1 VARERACEFESLYT
15 TFHEHD
21 HGSVSGNLLRARTM
35 TKTLTHLLLKGGR
48 LIDPGGGKDGVFDI
62 RVRGGKI
69 DAIGSNLEQDGATV
83 IDVKDHILTPGLIDV
98 HLHLMN
104 GLGAFGVDPDI
115 FGVGSGVTT
124 VVDAG
129 SAGHTLL
136 NVFRSYVTAHAKTR
150 VLNYINLS
158 TLGGVTGPGYSILA
172 DARLID
178 EAKIEQAVEVNRDII
193 VGIKIMATG
202 GALGAQGLKP
212 LERARKL
219 GDALKLPLLVHIG
232 ESWTKD
238 SAPVHVGDVLKYLR
252 AGDIVTHMFTV
263 HPGGLL
269 DGNGKL
275 WPQVRDAKESGV
287 LMDVG
292 HGLHN
297 LNFDVARKVLDQG
310 LVPDGVS
317 TDGHRGNRAGPV
329 YDLPTTMAKLMAL
342 GFSLT
347 QVIEMAT
354 TNAAT
359 LLGRSNE
366 LGTLKIGEPADLSV
380 LRIEDRVW
388 QAVDSQKGTIPAR
401 QAIVPVYAVRGD
413 TVYERLAIE
422 RP

>member
-1 VARERACEFESLYT
+1 MDRQLKHFI
-15 TFHEHD
+15 
-21 HGSVSGNLLRARTM
+21 
-35 TKTLTHLLLKGGR
+35 LKGGR
-48 LIDPGGGKDGVFDI
+48 LIDPASGLDGDQDIHVRDGV
-62 RVRGGKI
+62 VE
-69 DAIGSNLEQDGATV
+69 AIGGDLKADGAIT
-83 IDVKDHILTPGLIDV
+83 IDVKGLILTPGLIDV

-129 SAGHTLL
+129 SAGHSLL
-136 NVFRSYVTAHAKTR
+136 TVFRNYITKNAKTR
-150 VLNYINLS
+150 VLNYVNLS

-172 DARLID
+172 DPRLID
-178 EAKIEQAVEVNRDII
+178 EDKIEKVVDANRDII

-202 GALGAQGLKP
+202 GALGSEALKP
-212 LERARKL
+212 LARARKL
-219 GDALKLPLLVHIG
+219 GDNLKTPLLVHIG

-238 SAPVHVGDVLKYLR
+238 ATPVHVGDVLKYLR
-252 AGDIVTHMFTV
+252 PGDIVTHMFTV

-269 DGNGKL
+269 DPNGKL

-310 LVPDGVS
+310 LHPDGVS

-329 YDLPTTMAKLMAL
+329 YDLPTTMAKLIAL
-342 GFSLT
+342 GFSLN
-347 QVIEMAT
+347 QVVEMGT
-354 TNAAT
+354 VNAAK
-359 LLGRSNE
+359 LLGRSDE
-366 LGTLKIGEPADLSV
+366 LGFIRVGSPANISV
-380 LRIEDRVW
+380 LRVEEREW
-388 QAVDSQKGTIPAR
+388 KAVDSQKGTIQAR
-401 QAIVPVYAVRGD
+401 QALVPVYTIRNE
-413 TVYERLAIE
+413 TIYEPLPID

>member
-1 VARERACEFESLYT
+1 MRQLSNFI
-15 TFHEHD
+15 
-21 HGSVSGNLLRARTM
+21 
-35 TKTLTHLLLKGGR
+35 LKGGR
-48 LIDPGGGKDGVFDI
+48 VIDPAAGRDGILDI
-62 RVRGGKI
+62 RVRDGKI
-69 DAIGSNLEQDGATV
+69 DAIGVDLAIDGAAV
-83 IDVKDHILTPGLIDV
+83 IDIKDHIVTPGLIDV
-98 HLHLMN
+98 HLHLMK

-136 NVFRSYVTAHAKTR
+136 NVFRNYVTDNAKTR

-158 TLGGVTGPGYSILA
+158 TLGGVSGPGYSILA
-172 DARLID
+172 DPRLID
-178 EAKIEQAVEVNRDII
+178 EAKIEQAVEANRDII

-219 GDALKLPLLVHIG
+219 GDVLKLPLLVHIG

-238 SAPVHVGDVLKYLR
+238 TEPVHVGDVLKYLR

-275 WPQVRDAKESGV
+275 WPQVRDAKASGV

-310 LVPDGVS
+310 LHPDGVS

-342 GFSLT
+342 GFSLN

-354 TNAAT
+354 INAAK
-359 LLGRSNE
+359 LLGRAGK
-366 LGTLKIGEPADLSV
+366 LGTLEIDHPAELSV
-380 LRIEDRVW
+380 LKVEERDW
-388 QAVDSQKGTIPAR
+388 KAVDSQKGTIPAH
-401 QAIVPVYAVRGD
+401 QAITPVYAIRGEMIHAAMPD
-413 TVYERLAIE
+413 E

>member
-1 VARERACEFESLYT
+1 MNPKLANY
-15 TFHEHD
+15 
-21 HGSVSGNLLRARTM
+21 
-35 TKTLTHLLLKGGR
+35 LLKGGH
-48 LIDPGGGKDGVFDI
+48 LIDPAGGRDGSFDI
-62 RVRGGKI
+62 HVRDGKI
-69 DAIGSNLEQDGATV
+69 DVIGENLDADGATV
-83 IDVKDHILTPGLIDV
+83 IDAKDCVVTPGLIDV
-98 HLHLMN
+98 HLHLMK

-136 NVFRSYVTAHAKTR
+136 NVFRNYVTDNAKTR

-158 TLGGVTGPGYSILA
+158 TLGGVSGPGYSILA
-172 DARLID
+172 DPRLID
-178 EAKIEQAVEVNRDII
+178 EAKIEQAVEANRDII

-212 LERARKL
+212 LERARQL
-219 GDALKLPLLVHIG
+219 GDALKIPLLIHIG
-232 ESWTKD
+232 ESWTKGIE
-238 SAPVHVGDVLKYLR
+238 PVAIGDVLKYLVP
-252 AGDIVTHMFTV
+252 GDIITHMFTV

-269 DGNGKL
+269 DANGKL
-275 WPQVRDAKESGV
+275 WPQVRDAKATGV

-310 LVPDGVS
+310 LEPDGVS

-342 GFSLT
+342 GFSLN
-347 QVIEMAT
+347 QVVAMAT
-354 TNAAT
+354 ANAAK
-359 LLGRSNE
+359 LLGRTDQ
-366 LGTLKIGEPADLSV
+366 LGTLRVGDAAEISV
-380 LRIEDRVW
+380 LKIEDREW
-388 QAVDSQKGTIPAR
+388 QALDSQKGVIPAK
-401 QAIVPVYAVRGD
+401 QTITPIYAIRGD
-413 TVYERLAIE
+413 TIYQPLAAE

>member
-1 VARERACEFESLYT
+1 MTRQLSDFI
-15 TFHEHD
+15 
-21 HGSVSGNLLRARTM
+21 LRRGRVIDPA
-35 TKTLTHLLLKGGR
+35 GGR
-48 LIDPGGGKDGVFDI
+48 DGIFDI
-62 RVRGGKI
+62 RVCGGKL
-69 DAIGSNLEQDGATV
+69 DAIGVDLAPDGATV
-83 IDVKDHILTPGLIDV
+83 IDVKDHLVTPGLIDV
-98 HLHLMN
+98 HLHLMK

-136 NVFRSYVTAHAKTR
+136 NVFRNYVTASAKTR

-158 TLGGVTGPGYSILA
+158 TLGGVSGPGYSILA
-172 DARLID
+172 DPRLID
-178 EAKIEQAVEVNRDII
+178 EAKIEQAVEANRDII

-202 GALGAQGLKP
+202 GTLGAQGLKP

-219 GDALKLPLLVHIG
+219 GDTLKLPLLVHIG

-238 SAPVHVGDVLKYLR
+238 AAPVHVGDVLKYLR

-275 WPQVRDAKESGV
+275 WPQVRDAKQSGV

-297 LNFDVARKVLDQG
+297 LNFDVARRVLDQG
-310 LVPDGVS
+310 MHPDGVS

-342 GFSLT
+342 GFSLN

-354 TNAAT
+354 INAAN
-359 LLGRSNE
+359 LLGRTGE
-366 LGTLKIGEPADLSV
+366 LGMLTLGHPAELSV
-380 LRIEDRVW
+380 LKLEERDW
-388 QAVDSQKGTIPAR
+388 KAVDSQKGTIPAH
-401 QAIVPVYAVRGD
+401 QTITPVYAIRGEMI
-413 TVYERLAIE
+413 YETIPAE

>member
-1 VARERACEFESLYT
+1 M
-15 TFHEHD
+15 
-21 HGSVSGNLLRARTM
+21 G
-35 TKTLTHLLLKGGR
+35 KQLTNFLLKGGR
-48 LIDPGGGKDGVFDI
+48 VLDPANGTDGAFDVRVKDG
-62 RVRGGKI
+62 RV
-69 DAIGSNLEQDGATV
+69 DAIAPNLQSDGATM
-83 IDVKDHILTPGLIDV
+83 IDVKDLIVTPGLIDV
-98 HLHLMN
+98 HLHLMK

-136 NVFRSYVTAHAKTR
+136 NVFRDYVTNNAKTR

-158 TLGGVTGPGYSILA
+158 TLGGVTSPGFSILA
-172 DARLID
+172 DPRLID
-178 EAKIEQAVEVNRDII
+178 EEKIANAVAANRDIV

-202 GALGAQGLKP
+202 GALGTQGVKP

-219 GDALKLPLLVHIG
+219 GDQLKIPLLIHIG
-232 ESWTKD
+232 ESWTKGTE
-238 SAPVHVGDVLKYLR
+238 PVAIGDVLKYLR
-252 AGDIVTHMFTV
+252 PADIITHMFTA

-269 DGNGKL
+269 DSNGKL

-310 LVPDGVS
+310 LQPDGVS

-342 GFSLT
+342 GFSLN
-347 QVIEMAT
+347 QVVEMAT
-354 TNAAT
+354 VNAAR
-359 LLGRSNE
+359 LLGRAPE
-366 LGTLKIGEPADLSV
+366 MGTLRIGQPAEISV
-380 LRIEDRVW
+380 LRLTDREW
-388 QAVDSQKGTIPAR
+388 TAIDSQKGTIPAR
-401 QAIVPVYAVRGD
+401 QALTPVYAIRGD
-413 TVYERLAIE
+413 TIYEPLAVE

>member
-1 VARERACEFESLYT
+1 MNRQSNHFVI
-15 TFHEHD
+15 
-21 HGSVSGNLLRARTM
+21 
-35 TKTLTHLLLKGGR
+35 KGGR
-48 LIDPGGGKDGVFDI
+48 LIDPASNRDGIFDI
-62 RVRGGKI
+62 RVRDGKI
-69 DAIGSNLEQDGATV
+69 DAVGANLETDGATV
-83 IDVKDHILTPGLIDV
+83 IDGKDHIVTPGLIDV
-98 HLHLMN
+98 HLHLMK

-136 NVFRSYVTAHAKTR
+136 NVFRNYVTDNAKTR

-158 TLGGVTGPGYSILA
+158 TLGGVSGPGYSILA
-172 DARLID
+172 DPRLID
-178 EAKIEQAVEVNRDII
+178 EAKIEQAVNANRDII

-212 LERARKL
+212 LERARRL
-219 GDALKLPLLVHIG
+219 GDQLKLPLLVHIG

-238 SAPVHVGDVLKYLR
+238 TAPVHVGDVLKYLR

-310 LVPDGVS
+310 LHPDGVS

-342 GFSLT
+342 GFSLN

-354 TNAAT
+354 ANAAK
-359 LLGRSNE
+359 LLGRQSE
-366 LGTLKIGEPADLSV
+366 LGTLRIGEAADISILK
-380 LRIEDRVW
+380 IEDRDW
-388 QAVDSQKGTIPAR
+388 QAVDSQKGTIPAH
-401 QAIVPVYAVRGD
+401 QAILPVCTIRDDVIYEPLAV
-413 TVYERLAIE
+413 E

>member
-1 VARERACEFESLYT
+1 MDRRLKNF
-15 TFHEHD
+15 
-21 HGSVSGNLLRARTM
+21 M
-35 TKTLTHLLLKGGR
+35 LKGGR
-48 LIDPGGGKDGVFDI
+48 LIDSASGLDGQQDIHVRDGV
-62 RVRGGKI
+62 VA
-69 DAIGSNLEQDGATV
+69 AIGADLKAEGATV
-83 IDVKDHILTPGLIDV
+83 IDVKDCIVTPGLIDV

-129 SAGHTLL
+129 SAGHSLL
-136 NVFRSYVTAHAKTR
+136 TVFRNYVTRNAKTR
-150 VLNYINLS
+150 VLNYVNLS

-172 DARLID
+172 DPRLID
-178 EAKIEQAVEVNRDII
+178 EDKIEKAVEANRDII

-202 GALGAQGLKP
+202 GALGAEGLKP
-212 LERARKL
+212 FARARKL
-219 GDALKLPLLVHIG
+219 GDNLKIPLLVHIG

-238 SAPVHVGDVLKYLR
+238 AAPVHVGDVLKYLR

-269 DGNGKL
+269 DPNGKL

-297 LNFDVARKVLDQG
+297 LNFDVARKVLDQE
-310 LVPDGVS
+310 LFPDGVS

-342 GFSLT
+342 GFSLN
-347 QVIEMAT
+347 QVVEMAT
-354 TNAAT
+354 VNAAR
-359 LLGRSNE
+359 LLGRSAE
-366 LGTLKIGEPADLSV
+366 LGFIRVGSPADISI
-380 LRIEDRVW
+380 LRVDERQW
-388 QAVDSQKGTIPAR
+388 KAVDSQRGTIQAR
-401 QAIVPVYAVRGD
+401 QALVPVYAIRNE
-413 TVYERLAIE
+413 TIYEPLPVE

>member
-1 VARERACEFESLYT
+1 MNKQ
-15 TFHEHD
+15 
-21 HGSVSGNLLRARTM
+21 VSNC
-35 TKTLTHLLLKGGR
+35 LLKDGR
-48 LIDPGGGKDGVFDI
+48 LIDPASGKDGIFDI
-62 RVRGGKI
+62 RVSDGKVEAMGA
-69 DAIGSNLEQDGATV
+69 DLKAEGATV
-83 IDVKDHILTPGLIDV
+83 VDVKDCIVTPGLIDV
-98 HLHLMN
+98 HLHLMK

-129 SAGHTLL
+129 SAGHSLL
-136 NVFRSYVTAHAKTR
+136 TVFRNYITQNAKTR
-150 VLNYINLS
+150 VLNYVNLS

-172 DARLID
+172 DPRLID
-178 EAKIEQAVEVNRDII
+178 EDKIEKAVEANRDII

-202 GALGAQGLKP
+202 GALGAEGLKP

-219 GDALKLPLLVHIG
+219 GDSLKLPLLVHVG

-238 SAPVHVGDVLKYLR
+238 TAPVHVGDVLKYLR

-310 LVPDGVS
+310 LHPDGVS

-342 GFSLT
+342 GFSLN
-347 QVIEMAT
+347 QVVEMAT
-354 TNAAT
+354 ANASK
-359 LLGRSNE
+359 LLGRNDD
-366 LGTLKIGEPADLSV
+366 LGLIRVGSPADISV
-380 LRIEDRVW
+380 LRLEEREW
-388 QAVDSQKGTIPAR
+388 KAVDSQKGTIQAR
-401 QAIVPVYAVRGD
+401 HALVPVYAIRNE
-413 TVYERLAIE
+413 TIYEPLRI
-422 RP
+422 

>member
-1 VARERACEFESLYT
+1 MAKRLSNF
-15 TFHEHD
+15 
-21 HGSVSGNLLRARTM
+21 
-35 TKTLTHLLLKGGR
+35 LLKDGR
-48 LIDPGGGKDGVFDI
+48 LIDPAGGRDGLFDL
-62 RVRGGKI
+62 RVRDGKI
-69 DAIGSNLEQDGATV
+69 AAIGSNLDRDGATV
-83 IDVKDHILTPGLIDV
+83 IDAKDYIVTQGLIDV
-98 HLHLMN
+98 HLHLMK

-136 NVFRSYVTAHAKTR
+136 NVFRNYVTDNAKTR

-158 TLGGVTGPGYSILA
+158 TLGGVSGPGYSILA
-172 DARLID
+172 DPRLID
-178 EAKIEQAVEVNRDII
+178 EAKIEQAVEANRDII

-202 GALGAQGLKP
+202 GALGSQGLKP

-275 WPQVRDAKESGV
+275 WPQVRDAKDSGV

-310 LVPDGVS
+310 LHPDGVS

-329 YDLPTTMAKLMAL
+329 YDLSTTMAKLMAL
-342 GFSLT
+342 GFSLN

-354 TNAAT
+354 ANAAK
-359 LLGRSNE
+359 LLGRTNE
-366 LGTLKIGEPADLSV
+366 LGTLRIGDPAEISV
-380 LRIEDRVW
+380 LRIEDREW
-388 QAVDSQKGTIPAR
+388 QAVDSQRGTIPAYQTIR
-401 QAIVPVYAVRGD
+401 PVYAILGD
-413 TVYERLAIE
+413 TIYEPLATE

>member
-1 VARERACEFESLYT
+1 LKVENHVAQRLSNYI
-15 TFHEHD
+15 
-21 HGSVSGNLLRARTM
+21 
-35 TKTLTHLLLKGGR
+35 LKGGR
-48 LIDPGGGKDGVFDI
+48 LIDPAGGKDGQLDV
-62 RVRGGKI
+62 RVRDGKI
-69 DAIGSNLEQDGATV
+69 DAVGANLDAVGAVVIG
-83 IDVKDHILTPGLIDV
+83 VKDCIITPGLIDV
-98 HLHLMN
+98 HLHLMK

-136 NVFRSYVTAHAKTR
+136 NVFRNYVTDNAKTR

-158 TLGGVTGPGYSILA
+158 TLGGVSGPGYSILA
-172 DARLID
+172 DPRLID
-178 EAKIEQAVEVNRDII
+178 EAKITQIVEANRDII

-202 GALGAQGLKP
+202 GALGTQGLKP

-219 GDALKLPLLVHIG
+219 GDELKIPLLVHIG
-232 ESWTKD
+232 ESWSKGTE
-238 SAPVHVGDVLKYLR
+238 PVAVGDVLKYLR

-269 DGNGKL
+269 DANGKL
-275 WPQVRDAKESGV
+275 WPQVRDAKESGI

-310 LVPDGVS
+310 LHPDGVS

-329 YDLPTTMAKLMAL
+329 YDLPTTMAKLIAL
-342 GFSLT
+342 GFTLN

-354 TNAAT
+354 ANAAR
-359 LLGRSNE
+359 LLGRSGE
-366 LGTLKIGEPADLSV
+366 LGTLKIGAPAEISV
-380 LRIEDRVW
+380 LKIEDREW
-388 QAVDSQKGTIPAR
+388 QAVDSQKGTIPAH
-401 QAIVPVYAVRGD
+401 QAITPVYAIRGD
-413 TVYERLAIE
+413 VIYEPLTVE

>member
-1 VARERACEFESLYT
+1 MNRQSSHFVI
-15 TFHEHD
+15 
-21 HGSVSGNLLRARTM
+21 
-35 TKTLTHLLLKGGR
+35 KGGR
-48 LIDPGGGKDGVFDI
+48 LIDRASKRDGVFDI
-62 RVRGGKI
+62 RVRDGKV
-69 DAIGSNLEQDGATV
+69 AAVGANLGSDSATV
-83 IDVKDHILTPGLIDV
+83 IDAKDHIVTPGLIDV
-98 HLHLMN
+98 HLHLMK

-115 FGVGSGVTT
+115 FGIGSGVTT

-136 NVFRSYVTAHAKTR
+136 NVFRNYVTDNAKTR

-158 TLGGVTGPGYSILA
+158 TLGGVSGPGYSILA
-172 DARLID
+172 DPRLID
-178 EAKIEQAVEVNRDII
+178 EAKIEQAVEANRDII

-212 LERARKL
+212 LERARRL
-219 GDALKLPLLVHIG
+219 GDSLKLPLLVHIG

-238 SAPVHVGDVLKYLR
+238 TAPVHVGDVLKYLR

-310 LVPDGVS
+310 LHPDGVS

-342 GFSLT
+342 GFSLN

-354 TNAAT
+354 ANAAK

-366 LGTLKIGEPADLSV
+366 LGTLRVGEPADISIMK
-380 LRIEDRVW
+380 IEDREW
-388 QAVDSQKGTIPAR
+388 QAVDSQKGTIPAH
-401 QAIVPVYAVRGD
+401 QAIVPVYCIRGETIYEPMAV
-413 TVYERLAIE
+413 E

>member
-1 VARERACEFESLYT
+1 MDRQ
-15 TFHEHD
+15 
-21 HGSVSGNLLRARTM
+21 
-35 TKTLTHLLLKGGR
+35 LTNFVLKGGR
-48 LIDPGGGKDGVFDI
+48 LLDPASRLDIQQDIHVRDGLV
-62 RVRGGKI
+62 V
-69 DAIGSNLEQDGATV
+69 AIGVDLNADGATA
-83 IDVKDHILTPGLIDV
+83 IDVKGLIVTPGLIDV

-115 FGVGSGVTT
+115 FGVGSGITT

-129 SAGHTLL
+129 SAGHSLL
-136 NVFRSYVTAHAKTR
+136 QVFRNYVTKNAQTR
-150 VLNYINLS
+150 VLNYVNLS

-172 DARLID
+172 DPRLID
-178 EAKIEQAVEVNRDII
+178 EDKIEKAVETNRDII

-202 GALGAQGLKP
+202 GALGAEGLKP
-212 LERARKL
+212 LARARKL
-219 GDALKLPLLVHIG
+219 GDNLRLPLLVHIG

-238 SAPVHVGDVLKYLR
+238 ATPVHVGDVLKYLR
-252 AGDIVTHMFTV
+252 EGDIVTHMFTV

-269 DGNGKL
+269 DPNGKL

-310 LVPDGVS
+310 LHPDGVS

-342 GFSLT
+342 GFSLN
-347 QVIEMAT
+347 QVVEMAT
-354 TNAAT
+354 INAAR
-359 LLGRSNE
+359 LLGRNHE
-366 LGTLKIGEPADLSV
+366 MGFIRVGQPAEISV
-380 LRIEDRVW
+380 LRLEEREW
-388 QAVDSQKGTIPAR
+388 KAVDSQKGTIHAR
-401 QAIVPVYAVRGD
+401 QALTPVYAIRND
-413 TVYERLAIE
+413 TIFEPLAMD

>member
-1 VARERACEFESLYT
+1 
-15 TFHEHD
+15 
-21 HGSVSGNLLRARTM
+21 M
-35 TKTLTHLLLKGGR
+35 TRTLTHFLLKGGR
-48 LIDPGGGKDGVFDI
+48 LIDPAAVRNGIFDI
-62 RVRGGKI
+62 RVRDGKL
-69 DAIGSNLEQDGATV
+69 AEIGSNLSPNGATV
-83 IDVKDHILTPGLIDV
+83 IDVKDHIVTPGLIDV
-98 HLHLMN
+98 HLHLMKS
-104 GLGAFGVDPDI
+104 LGAFGVDPDI
-115 FGVGSGVTT
+115 FGIGSGVTT

-129 SAGHTLL
+129 SAGHSLL
-136 NVFRSYVTAHAKTR
+136 NVFRNYVTSSAKTR

-172 DARLID
+172 DPRLID
-178 EAKIEQAVEVNRDII
+178 EDKIEKTVEANRDII

-202 GALGAQGLKP
+202 GALGVQGLKP

-219 GDALKLPLLVHIG
+219 GDRLKLPLLVHIG

-238 SAPVHVGDVLKYLR
+238 TAPVHVGDVLKYLR

-310 LVPDGVS
+310 LHPDGVS

-342 GFSLT
+342 GFPLH

-354 TNAAT
+354 ANAAR

-366 LGTLKIGEPADLSV
+366 LGTLRIGDPADISV
-380 LRIEDRVW
+380 SRIEDREW
-388 QAVDSQKGTIPAR
+388 NAVDSQKGTIPAH
-401 QAIVPVYAVRGD
+401 QTILPVYAIRGE
-413 TVYERLAIE
+413 TIYEPLMAE

>member
-1 VARERACEFESLYT
+1 MIRQLSHFVLQ
-15 TFHEHD
+15 
-21 HGSVSGNLLRARTM
+21 SGRV
-35 TKTLTHLLLKGGR
+35 
-48 LIDPGGGKDGVFDI
+48 IDPAAGRDGILDI
-62 RVRGGKI
+62 RVRDGKI
-69 DAIGSNLEQDGATV
+69 DAIGVDLAIDGAAV
-83 IDVKDHILTPGLIDV
+83 IDVKDHIVTPGLIDV
-98 HLHLMN
+98 HLHLMK

-136 NVFRSYVTAHAKTR
+136 NVFRNYVTDNAKTR

-158 TLGGVTGPGYSILA
+158 PLGGVSGPGYSILA
-172 DARLID
+172 DPRLID
-178 EAKIEQAVEVNRDII
+178 EAKIEQAVEANRDII

-238 SAPVHVGDVLKYLR
+238 TEPVHVGDVLKYLR

-275 WPQVRDAKESGV
+275 WPQVRDAKASGV

-310 LVPDGVS
+310 LHPDGVS

-342 GFSLT
+342 GFSLN

-354 TNAAT
+354 INAAK
-359 LLGRSNE
+359 LLGRAGKP
-366 LGTLKIGEPADLSV
+366 GTLEIDHPAELSV
-380 LRIEDRVW
+380 LKVEERDW
-388 QAVDSQKGTIPAR
+388 KAVDSQKGTIPAH
-401 QAIVPVYAVRGD
+401 QAITPVYAIRGD
-413 TVYERLAIE
+413 VVHAAVPTE

>member
-1 VARERACEFESLYT
+1 MVQQLSNF
-15 TFHEHD
+15 
-21 HGSVSGNLLRARTM
+21 
-35 TKTLTHLLLKGGR
+35 LLKHGR
-48 LIDPGGGKDGVFDI
+48 VIDPAAGKDGVFDI
-62 RVRGGKI
+62 RVHDGKI
-69 DAIGSNLEQDGATV
+69 GAIGVDLAPDGATV
-83 IDVKDHILTPGLIDV
+83 IDVKDKIVTPGLIDV
-98 HLHLMN
+98 HLHLMK

-136 NVFRSYVTAHAKTR
+136 TVFRNYVTDNAKTR

-158 TLGGVTGPGYSILA
+158 TLGGVSGPGYSILA
-172 DARLID
+172 DPRLID
-178 EAKIEQAVEVNRDII
+178 EDKIEKAVEANRDII

-202 GALGAQGLKP
+202 GALGSQGLKP

-219 GDALKLPLLVHIG
+219 GDMLKIPLLVHIG

-238 SAPVHVGDVLKYLR
+238 TAPVHIADVLKYLR
-252 AGDIVTHMFTV
+252 PGDIVTHMFTV

-310 LVPDGVS
+310 LHPDGVS

-329 YDLPTTMAKLMAL
+329 YDLPTTMAKLIAL
-342 GFSLT
+342 GFSLN
-347 QVIEMAT
+347 QVVEMT
-354 TNAAT
+354 TANAAK
-359 LLGRSNE
+359 LLGRAGS
-366 LGTLKIGEPADLSV
+366 LGTLKVGEPADISV
-380 LRIEDRVW
+380 LKVEDREW
-388 QAVDSQKGTIPAR
+388 KAVDSQKGSIPAH
-401 QAIVPVYAVRGD
+401 QTITPIYAIRSD
-413 TVYERLAIE
+413 TIYEPLPIA

>member
-1 VARERACEFESLYT
+1 MEKQSKNFI
-15 TFHEHD
+15 
-21 HGSVSGNLLRARTM
+21 
-35 TKTLTHLLLKGGR
+35 LKGGC
-48 LIDPGGGKDGVFDI
+48 LLDPASALDGQQDIHVRDGV
-62 RVRGGKI
+62 V
-69 DAIGSNLEQDGATV
+69 ASIGTDLKADGATV
-83 IDVKDHILTPGLIDV
+83 IDVKGLIVTPGLIDV

-129 SAGHTLL
+129 SAGHSLL
-136 NVFRSYVTAHAKTR
+136 TVFRNYVTKNAKTR
-150 VLNYINLS
+150 VLNYVNLS

-172 DARLID
+172 DPRLID
-178 EAKIEQAVEVNRDII
+178 EDKIEKAVDANRDII

-202 GALGAQGLKP
+202 GALGAEGLKP
-212 LERARKL
+212 LARARKL
-219 GDALKLPLLVHIG
+219 GDDLKIPLLVHIG

-238 SAPVHVGDVLKYLR
+238 ATPPPIGDVLKYLR
-252 AGDIVTHMFTV
+252 EGDIVTHMFTA

-269 DGNGKL
+269 DSTGKL

-310 LVPDGVS
+310 LHPDSVS

-342 GFSLT
+342 GFSLN
-347 QVIEMAT
+347 QVVEMAT
-354 TNAAT
+354 VNAAK
-359 LLGRSNE
+359 LLGRTNE
-366 LGTLKIGEPADLSV
+366 LGSIRVGGPADISV
-380 LRIEDRVW
+380 LRIEDRDW
-388 QAVDSQKGTIPAR
+388 SAVDSQKGTIPAR
-401 QAIVPVYAVRGD
+401 QALAPVYAIRKD
-413 TVYERLAIE
+413 TIYEPLPTE

>member
-1 VARERACEFESLYT
+1 
-15 TFHEHD
+15 
-21 HGSVSGNLLRARTM
+21 M
-35 TKTLTHLLLKGGR
+35 TRQLSNFILKGGR
-48 LIDPGGGKDGVFDI
+48 VIDPAAHRDGTFDVRVHDGKVETIGVDL
-62 RVRGGKI
+62 
-69 DAIGSNLEQDGATV
+69 ATDGATV
-83 IDVKDHILTPGLIDV
+83 IDVKNHIVTPGLIDV
-98 HLHLMN
+98 HLHLMK

-136 NVFRSYVTAHAKTR
+136 NVFRNYVTDNARTR

-158 TLGGVTGPGYSILA
+158 TLGGVSGPGYSILA
-172 DARLID
+172 DPRLID
-178 EAKIEQAVEVNRDII
+178 EAKIEQAVEANHDII

-202 GALGAQGLKP
+202 GALGVQGLKP

-238 SAPVHVGDVLKYLR
+238 AAPVHVGDVLKYLR

-310 LVPDGVS
+310 LHPDGVS

-342 GFSLT
+342 GFSLN

-354 TNAAT
+354 ANAAQ
-359 LLGRSNE
+359 LLGRTGE
-366 LGTLKIGEPADLSV
+366 LGTLKLDHPAELSV
-380 LRIEDRVW
+380 LKLEERNW
-388 QAVDSQKGTIPAR
+388 KAVDSQKGTIPAH
-401 QAIVPVYAVRGD
+401 QAITPVYAIRGEMIYE
-413 TVYERLAIE
+413 TVPTE

>member
-1 VARERACEFESLYT
+1 MNTIRL
-15 TFHEHD
+15 
-21 HGSVSGNLLRARTM
+21 G
-35 TKTLTHLLLKGGR
+35 KTGRFRQYGYPMSQHSSNFILKGGR
-48 LIDPGGGKDGVFDI
+48 LIDPASGKDGPFDI
-62 RVRGGKI
+62 RVRDGRI
-69 DAIGSNLEQDGATV
+69 EAIGAKLEAGDTTV
-83 IDVKDHILTPGLIDV
+83 IDVKDHLVTPGLIDV
-98 HLHLMN
+98 HLHLMK

-115 FGVGSGVTT
+115 FGIGSGVTT

-129 SAGHTLL
+129 SAGHSLL
-136 NVFRSYVTAHAKTR
+136 NVFRNYVTTSAKTR

-172 DARLID
+172 DPRLID
-178 EAKIEQAVEVNRDII
+178 EAKIEQAVEANRDII

-219 GDALKLPLLVHIG
+219 GDLLKLPLLVHIG

-238 SAPVHVGDVLKYLR
+238 TAPVHVGDVLKYLR

-269 DGNGKL
+269 DGNDKL
-275 WPQVRDAKESGV
+275 WPQVRDAKDSGV

-310 LVPDGVS
+310 LLPDGVS

-342 GFSLT
+342 RFSLF
-347 QVIEMAT
+347 QVIELAT
-354 TNAAT
+354 INAAG
-359 LLGRSNE
+359 LLGRAHE
-366 LGTLKIGEPADLSV
+366 LGTLRIGGPADISV
-380 LRIEDRVW
+380 LRTEDREW
-388 QAVDSQKGTIPAR
+388 QAVDSQKGVIPAH
-401 QAIVPVYAVRGD
+401 QAILPVFAIRRD
-413 TVYERLAIE
+413 TVYQPLPTE

>member
-1 VARERACEFESLYT
+1 MEKR
-15 TFHEHD
+15 
-21 HGSVSGNLLRARTM
+21 
-35 TKTLTHLLLKGGR
+35 LTNYVLKGGR
-48 LIDPGGGKDGVFDI
+48 LIDPAGGRDGVADV
-62 RVRGGKI
+62 RVRDGKI
-69 DAIGSNLEQDGATV
+69 DAIDASLEAAGATV
-83 IDVKDHILTPGLIDV
+83 IDVKDHIVTPGLIDV
-98 HLHLMN
+98 HLHLMK

-136 NVFRSYVTAHAKTR
+136 NVFRNYVTDNAKTR

-158 TLGGVTGPGYSILA
+158 TLGGVSGPGYSILA
-172 DARLID
+172 DPRLID
-178 EAKIEQAVEVNRDII
+178 EDKIEIAVEANRDII

-202 GALGAQGLKP
+202 GALGSQGLKP

-219 GDALKLPLLVHIG
+219 GDRLKLPLLVHIG

-238 SAPVHVGDVLKYLR
+238 TAPVHIGDVLKYLR

-269 DGNGKL
+269 DANGKL
-275 WPQVRDAKESGV
+275 WPQVREAKETGI

-310 LVPDGVS
+310 LHPDGVS

-342 GFSLT
+342 GFSLN

-354 TNAAT
+354 ANAAN
-359 LLGRSNE
+359 LLGRTGDM
-366 LGTLKIGEPADLSV
+366 GTLIVGQAADISV
-380 LRIEDRVW
+380 LKVEDREW
-388 QAVDSQKGTIPAR
+388 KAIDSQKGTIPAHR
-401 QAIVPVYAVRGD
+401 VIIPVYAIRGD
-413 TVYERLAIE
+413 TIWEPLPTD